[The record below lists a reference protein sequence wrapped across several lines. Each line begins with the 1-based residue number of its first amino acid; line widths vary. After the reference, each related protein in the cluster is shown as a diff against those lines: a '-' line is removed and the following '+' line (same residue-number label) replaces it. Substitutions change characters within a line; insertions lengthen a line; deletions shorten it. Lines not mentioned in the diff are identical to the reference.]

1 MQIRIQNLI
10 VQIIKCLRNKNNNF
24 KEIISIFLQQGKFIL
39 WWRSIPVIVLPSGI
53 RIQEENDCGSGSND
67 KMNADP
73 ENWSYQEYN
82 IEEYSMYR
90 TVYRYV
96 TKIIENSEFR
106 SDSDTFCVRD
116 AEYK

>member
-82 IEEYSMYR
+82 IEEYSMYCIP
-90 TVYRYV
+90 VCY
-96 TKIIENSEFR
+96 ENNWEFR
-106 SDSDTFCVRD
+106 IQIRLGHFCVRD